1 MSKKAK
7 DWDRFVKI
15 NVDDTIENI
24 SNLDPSGNEKVAVK
38 LIYGMKVRNAAG
50 ELVKLKPGDVPVL
63 MIVNALFRGVA
74 SIIMDEVARNK
85 LTVEASVTL
94 VAASCAKLIGY
105 LESSLEEQLC
115 SDCPDKNNCE
125 EKCVHFPSDK
135 EKLVQVVPIPMTTPA
150 AKRDI
155 N

>member
-1 MSKKAK
+1 MPKKAK

-24 SNLDPSGNEKVAVK
+24 SNLNPAGDEKVAVK

-50 ELVKLKPGDVPVL
+50 ELVKMNPGDVPIL
-63 MIVNALFRGVA
+63 MIVNALLRGVA
-74 SIIMDEVARNK
+74 SIILDAVATK
-85 LTVEASVTL
+85 KFTVEESATL
-94 VAASCAKLIGY
+94 VAASCAKLIGH

-125 EKCVHFPSDK
+125 EKCAHFPSDK